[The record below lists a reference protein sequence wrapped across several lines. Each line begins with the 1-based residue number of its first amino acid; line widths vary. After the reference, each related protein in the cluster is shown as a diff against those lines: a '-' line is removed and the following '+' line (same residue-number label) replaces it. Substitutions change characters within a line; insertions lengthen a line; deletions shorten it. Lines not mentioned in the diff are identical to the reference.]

1 MTMCEV
7 GNLSAQVSA
16 ATYPGKRK
24 KKKKSV
30 KKTNYSCGCEDP
42 DTAA

>member
-24 KKKKSV
+24 KKEKK
-30 KKTNYSCGCEDP
+30 C
-42 DTAA
+42 